1 MALRDMQGKGP
12 CYHVGKSLQPAM
24 DLPNTTRKCNIF
36 YAKQFPLGV
45 KLNPQGYIITLV
57 IAWNLQ
63 LIAYSLVLT
72 QIAKVISYSL
82 DC

>member
-1 MALRDMQGKGP
+1 
-12 CYHVGKSLQPAM
+12 M

-36 YAKQFPLGV
+36 DGQQFPLWV
-45 KLNPQGYIITLV
+45 KLNPQGCIITLV
-57 IAWNLQ
+57 IEWNLQ
-63 LIAYSLVLT
+63 LIAYYLVLT

>member
-1 MALRDMQGKGP
+1 MWGNLSNQP
-12 CYHVGKSLQPAM
+12 WICQILQE
-24 DLPNTTRKCNIF
+24 NVIFF

>member
-1 MALRDMQGKGP
+1 
-12 CYHVGKSLQPAM
+12 
-24 DLPNTTRKCNIF
+24 
-36 YAKQFPLGV
+36 V

-57 IAWNLQ
+57 VAWNLQ